1 MKSLFTLFLAM
12 ILTFS
17 ISDSF
22 GQKKSKSSKSK
33 TSKSSSTKTE
43 TVSGYTKKDGT
54 KVKAYKRSPKG
65 SKKKKTS
72 SIQRLEN
79 NYYVLFTK
87 RKDQIEG

>member
-1 MKSLFTLFLAM
+1 MKALLTLFLAM

-17 ISDSF
+17 ISDSY
-22 GQKKSKSSKSK
+22 GQKKSKSSKS
-33 TSKSSSTKTE
+33 SSTKTQ

-65 SKKKKTS
+65 SKKKTS
-72 SIQRLEN
+72 SIQRLDN

-87 RKDQIEG
+87 RKDQSEA

>member
-1 MKSLFTLFLAM
+1 MKALLTLFLAM

-22 GQKKSKSSKSK
+22 GQKKSKSSKS
-33 TSKSSSTKTE
+33 STKTQ

-65 SKKKKTS
+65 SKKKTS
-72 SIQRLEN
+72 SIQRVEN

-87 RKDQIEG
+87 RKDQFEA